1 MTTSVA
7 SPRPRRN
14 VSDFRAPIA
23 ALQAAV
29 MVAALLF
36 LSATGFA
43 QTVTTGNL
51 AGVVRDVQGGLLPGV
66 TITAVHTATG
76 TRYDAVTDDQG
87 HYDILNVRVGG
98 YEILAVVSGFRE
110 QNQAGIEVA
119 LGERRTVDFK
129 LQIAAVTETVEV
141 VSQPT
146 IIDSSVAGTGGNVS
160 NAVKEVLP
168 TITRSI
174 ADIVRVN
181 PLFNSQGAGAG
192 DGASVVSVAGSSFR
206 YNALQIDGAAN
217 NDLFGLAGSAGAP
230 GGAAE
235 TQPISLDAI
244 QEIQLVVSPYDVRQ
258 GGFAGG
264 GINAITKSGSNA
276 FRGTAFY
283 FGRNQDWV
291 GKGADDRAI
300 SEFKDKQAGGSIGG
314 PLVENRAF
322 FFGTVDYGRKLR
334 PTGFSVNQTGQLF
347 GNDALVNRVLSVLQT
362 RYGYSTG
369 PDPLSEFGKATDSD
383 KYFVR
388 TDFNLGRS
396 HQLTVRNNYISALND
411 VGFPSLTS
419 FRTPDAFYRFN
430 SKTNSTV
437 GQLNSTFGKG
447 VNELRLTYTRVRD
460 NRSHAF
466 DQPPFPAV
474 TVVLTGSTTLIT
486 GTENFS
492 GRNEL
497 DQDIVEINDAY
508 TLLKGQHAITIGSHN
523 ELLKVRNLFI
533 RDAFGSYRFN
543 SVDLF
548 EQGLAQQYDR
558 SFSATSDPLQ
568 SAKFKVNQWG
578 FYVGDQWYVQPRVT
592 LTYGLRVDAPQYP
605 DTPNANPIALSAF
618 GYATDVVPNDVQWSP
633 RVGLN
638 WTLNE
643 TNSAQFRAGVGMF
656 TGRPAYVWISNQFG
670 NTGIDFTRIGAGN
683 NANNRI
689 PFIADPLNQPTT
701 VTGAPAGTFTT
712 EIDMIDPDFRYPSI
726 LRGNFGGDTQLPGG
740 LVGTAD
746 FVWSRTIRD
755 IKYQNLNL
763 VLVPG
768 VTGSGGRPFYARNR
782 VSSVSDAILLENT
795 DQGYNWNASFELRR
809 PFRNGFFASAGY
821 SFGVSKSIMDGTS
834 DQAAS
839 NWGNVYVPG
848 DPNNPPLVRSNFDP
862 GHRINFSTSYD
873 IPVFHE
879 FRTTVSVFYSGQTGR
894 PYTLTTS
901 SDVNGDVRG
910 TNDLLYIPAS
920 PTEFSYR
927 NGTAAATY
935 DDFISLINAD
945 DCLADY
951 IGTIIPRNACRA
963 PWTNTLDGRVAVQ
976 LPFKRVKAEVTLD
989 MLNLINLFNSD
1000 KGLFQYMS
1008 FGQLSLYAPVS
1019 SAGNTTVTPTQPLV
1033 GYNLSSIM
1041 APTFRKFLRDDL
1053 RSRWQMQ
1060 LGGRIRF

>member
-1 MTTSVA
+1 MSRLFTV
-7 SPRPRRN
+7 RPWPNLRT
-14 VSDFRAPIA
+14 VLLAAFCAVLIA
-23 ALQAAV
+23 APAA
-29 MVAALLF
+29 
-36 LSATGFA
+36 A
-43 QTVTTGNL
+43 QTVTTGSIS
-51 AGVVRDVQGGLLPGV
+51 GVIVDAQGGVLPGATV
-66 TITAVHTATG
+66 QAVHTPTG
-76 TRYDAVTDDQG
+76 TKYETVADAQGRYN
-87 HYDILNVRVGG
+87 ILNVRVGP
-98 YEILAVVSGFRE
+98 YDLSASMASFRE
-110 QNQAGIEVA
+110 ETQRGIDVK
-119 LGERRTVDFK
+119 LGEQKTVDFHMQ
-129 LQIAAVTETVEV
+129 LATVAETVEV
-141 VSQPT
+141 TVFASV
-146 IIDSSVAGTGGNVS
+146 IDSSRPGTADNVS
-160 NAVKEVLP
+160 NEVKEALP

-181 PLFNSQGAGAG
+181 PLFNSQGSGAG

-244 QEIQLVVSPYDVRQ
+244 QELQLVVSSYDVRQ

-276 FRGTAFY
+276 LRGTAFF

-300 SEFKDKQAGGSIGG
+300 SEFKDKQAGGSVGG
-314 PLVENRAF
+314 PLVQNRAF
-322 FFGTVDYGRKLR
+322 FFGTADFGRKLR
-334 PTGFSVNQTGQLF
+334 PTGFSVNSTGQQF
-347 GNDALVNRVLSVLQT
+347 GNEALVNRVLTALQNQ
-362 RYGYSTG
+362 YGYNPG
-369 PDPLSEFGKATDSD
+369 PDPLAEFGKATDSD

-388 TDFNLGRS
+388 TDFNLAGN
-396 HQLTVRNNYISALND
+396 HQLTIRNNYIKAFND

-419 FRTPDAFYRFN
+419 YRLPDAFYRFN

-437 GQLNSTFGKG
+437 GQLNSTFGSG

-460 NRSHAF
+460 FRSHAF

-474 TVVLTGSTTLIT
+474 TVVLTGSTTLVT

-508 TLLKGQHAITIGSHN
+508 TLVKGQHAITIGTHN
-523 ELLKVRNLFI
+523 ELLKIRNLFI

-548 EQGLAQQYDR
+548 EQGFAQQYDR

-568 SAKFKVNQWG
+568 SASFKVNQWG
-578 FYVGDQWYVQPRVT
+578 VYIGDQWRVRPRLT
-592 LTYGLRVDAPQYP
+592 LTTGLRMDAPQFP
-605 DTPNANPIALSAF
+605 DTPNANPVALSSF
-618 GYATDVVPNDVQWSP
+618 GYSTDVVPNGIQWSP
-633 RVGLN
+633 RFGVN
-638 WTLNE
+638 WTLNDAG
-643 TNSAQFRAGVGMF
+643 TAQFRSGVGMF

-689 PFIADPLNQPTT
+689 PFVADPLNQPTT

-712 EIDMIDPDFRYPSI
+712 EIDMIDPDFKYPAI
-726 LRGNFGGDTQLPGG
+726 LRGNFGADTQLPFG
-740 LVGTAD
+740 LLGTAD
-746 FVWSRTIRD
+746 FLWSKTIHD

-763 VLVPG
+763 NLLSG
-768 VTGSGGRPFYARNR
+768 VTGVGGRPFYARNK
-782 VSSVSDAILLENT
+782 VPTVSDAILLENT
-795 DQGYNWNASFELRR
+795 SEGYNWNLSLEVRR

-821 SFGVSKSIMDGTS
+821 AYGVSRSIMDGTS

-848 DPNNPPLVRSNFDP
+848 DPNNPPVVRANFDP
-862 GHRINFSTSYD
+862 GHRINLSGAYD
-873 IPVFHE
+873 IPVFKD
-879 FRTTVSVFYSGQTGR
+879 FRTTVSVFYSGQSGR

-910 TNDLLYIPAS
+910 TNDLLYIPSS
-920 PTEFSYR
+920 PTELTFR
-927 NGTAAATY
+927 NGTAPATY
-935 DDFISLINAD
+935 EDFISLIRAD
-945 DCLADY
+945 DCLADF

-963 PWTNTLDGRVAVQ
+963 PWTNTLDGRVGVQ
-976 LPFKRVKAEVTLD
+976 LPFKRIKTEVTLD
-989 MLNLINLFNSD
+989 MLNLINLFDSQ
-1000 KGLFQYMS
+1000 KGLFEYMS

-1060 LGGRIRF
+1060 LGARIRF

>member
-1 MTTSVA
+1 MFLLV
-7 SPRPRRN
+7 
-14 VSDFRAPIA
+14 VLYLIA
-23 ALQAAV
+23 
-29 MVAALLF
+29 
-36 LSATGFA
+36 LSAGRATA
-43 QTVTTGNL
+43 QTVTTGSL
-51 AGVVRDVQGGLLPGV
+51 AGTVVDAQGGGLPGASVQAVHTETGTKYEAVTDVQG
-66 TITAVHTATG
+66 
-76 TRYDAVTDDQG
+76 
-87 HYDILNVRVGG
+87 HYNILNVRVGG
-98 YEILAVVSGFRE
+98 YEILVELAGFR
-110 QNQAGIEVA
+110 QQTQAGIDVA
-119 LGERRTVDFK
+119 LGERRLADFK

-141 VSQPT
+141 VSTPSL
-146 IIDSSVAGTGGNVS
+146 IDSSVAGTAANVS

-168 TITRSI
+168 TITRSM
-174 ADIVRVN
+174 ADIIRIN
-181 PLFNSQGAGAG
+181 PLFSAQGSGAG

-291 GKGADDRAI
+291 GDGADNRPI
-300 SEFKDKQAGGSIGG
+300 SEFKDKQGGFSLGG
-314 PLVENRAF
+314 PLVQNRAF
-322 FFGTVDYGRKLR
+322 FFGTADYGRKLR
-334 PTGFSVNQTGQLF
+334 PTGFSVNSSGQLF
-347 GNDALVNRVLSVLQT
+347 GNEELVNRVLNTLKNQ
-362 RYGYSTG
+362 YNYNPG
-369 PDPLSEFGKATDSD
+369 PDPLAEFGKATDSD
-383 KYFVR
+383 KYFIR
-388 TDFNLGRS
+388 TDFNLGQN
-396 HQLTVRNNYISALND
+396 HQLTVRNNHISALND
-411 VGFPSLTS
+411 VGFPSLTA
-419 FRTPDAFYRFN
+419 FRFPDSFYRFN
-430 SKTNSTV
+430 STTNSTV
-437 GQLNSTFGKG
+437 GQLNSTLGKG

-460 NRSHAF
+460 NRGHAF
-466 DQPPFPAV
+466 EQAPFPAV
-474 TVVLTGSTTLIT
+474 TVVLTGSTTLVA

-497 DQDIVEINDAY
+497 DQDIVEINDAF
-508 TLLKGQHAITIGSHN
+508 TLLKGQHVFTIGTHN

-533 RDAFGSYRFN
+533 RDAFGTYRFN

-568 SAKFKVNQWG
+568 SAQFKVNQLG
-578 FYVGDQWYVQPRVT
+578 FYAGDQWYARPRVT
-592 LTYGLRVDAPQYP
+592 LTYGVRVDAPQFP
-605 DTPNANPIALSAF
+605 DKPNSNPIAITSF
-618 GYATDVVPNDVQWSP
+618 GYATDVVPSDVLFSP

-638 WTLNE
+638 WTLND
-643 TNSAQFRAGVGMF
+643 TNTAQFRAGVGMF
-656 TGRPAYVWISNQFG
+656 TGRPAYVWLSNQYG
-670 NTGIDFTRIGAGN
+670 NTGVDFTRIGAGN

-689 PFIADPLNQPTT
+689 PFVADPLNQPTT

-712 EIDMIDPDFRYPSI
+712 EIDMIDPDFKYPSI
-726 LRGNFGGDTQLPGG
+726 LRGNFGADTQLPLG

-746 FVWSRTIRD
+746 FLWSRTMKD

-763 VLVPG
+763 VLAPG
-768 VTGSGGRPFYARNR
+768 VTGSGGRPFYTRNK
-782 VSSVSDAILLENT
+782 VPTVSDAILLQNT
-795 DQGYNWNASFELRR
+795 DQGYNWNLSLEVRR
-809 PFRNGFFASAGY
+809 PFRNGFFVSGGY
-821 SFGVSKSIMDGTS
+821 AYGVSKSIMDGTS

-862 GHRINFSTSYD
+862 GHRINLSGAYD
-873 IPVFHE
+873 IPVFKD
-879 FRTTVSVFYSGQTGR
+879 FRTTVSAFYSGQSGR

-910 TNDLLYIPAS
+910 ANDLLYIPAS

-927 NGTAAATY
+927 NGTAPATY
-935 DDFISLINAD
+935 EDFISLIRAD
-945 DCLADY
+945 DCLASY

-976 LPFKRVKAEVTLD
+976 LPFGKRVKTEITLD
-989 MLNLINLFNSD
+989 MLNLINLIDSE
-1000 KGLFQYMS
+1000 KGQFQYAG
-1008 FGQLSLYAPVS
+1008 FGQLNVYAPVS
-1019 SAGNTTVTPTQPLV
+1019 SAGNTTVTATQPLV
-1033 GYNLSSIM
+1033 GYNLSTVM
-1041 APTFRKFLRDDL
+1041 GPTFRKFFRDDL

>member
-1 MTTSVA
+1 MAVVA
-7 SPRPRRN
+7 FLILTP
-14 VSDFRAPIA
+14 A
-23 ALQAAV
+23 A
-29 MVAALLF
+29 
-36 LSATGFA
+36 FA

-51 AGVVRDVQGGLLPGV
+51 AGNVKDAQGGALPGV
-66 TITAVHTATG
+66 AITAVHTATG
-76 TRYDAVTDDQG
+76 TKYDAITDDQG
-87 HYDILNVRVGG
+87 HFDILNVRVGG
-98 YEILAVVSGFRE
+98 YEILAELSGFRQ

-119 LGERRTVDFK
+119 LGERRTVDFR

-141 VSQPT
+141 VSTPT
-146 IIDSSVAGTGGNVS
+146 VIDSSVAGTGGNVS

-181 PLFNSQGAGAG
+181 PLFNSQGSGAG

-276 FRGTAFY
+276 FRGTAFF

-291 GKGADDRAI
+291 GKGADDREI
-300 SEFKDKQAGGSIGG
+300 SEFKDKQGGGSLGG
-314 PLVENRAF
+314 PLVQNRAF
-322 FFGTVDYGRKLR
+322 FFGTVDYARKLR
-334 PTGFSVNQTGQLF
+334 PTGFSVSSTGQQF
-347 GNDALVNRVLSVLQT
+347 GNQEAVNRVLSILQS
-362 RYGYSTG
+362 RYGYTPG
-369 PDPLSEFGKATDSD
+369 TDALEEFGKATDSN
-383 KYFVR
+383 KYFAR
-388 TDFNLGRS
+388 TDFNLGS
-396 HQLTVRNNYISALND
+396 NHQLTVRNNYISALND
-411 VGFPSLTS
+411 VGFPSLTT
-419 FRTPDAFYRFN
+419 FRFPDAFYRFN

-466 DQPPFPAV
+466 TQPDFPAV
-474 TVVLTGSTTLIT
+474 TVVLTGSTTVVA

-508 TLLKGQHAITIGSHN
+508 TLLKGQHAITIGTHN

-548 EQGLAQQYDR
+548 EQGVAQQYDR
-558 SFSATSDPLQ
+558 SFSATSDPQQ
-568 SAKFKVNQWG
+568 SAAFKVNQWG
-578 FYVGDQWYVQPRVT
+578 FYIGDQWYVRPRLT
-592 LTYGLRVDAPQYP
+592 LTTGLRMDAPQFP
-605 DTPNANPIALSAF
+605 DKPNSNPIALASF
-618 GYATDVVPNDVQWSP
+618 GFATDVVPNGIQLSP

-643 TNSAQFRAGVGMF
+643 TNTAQFRAGVGIF

-683 NANNRI
+683 NAANRI
-689 PFIADPLNQPTT
+689 PFVADPLSQPTS

-712 EIDMIDPDFRYPSI
+712 EIDMIDPDFKYPSI
-726 LRGNFGGDTQLPGG
+726 LRGNFGADTQLPGG

-746 FVWSRTIRD
+746 FLWSRTIQD

-763 VLVPG
+763 VQLAG
-768 VTGSGGRPFYARNR
+768 VNGVGGRPFFARNK
-782 VSSVSDAILLENT
+782 VPAVSDAILLENT
-795 DQGYNWNASFELRR
+795 SEGYNWNLSLEVRR

-821 SFGVSKSIMDGTS
+821 AYGVSKSIMDGTS

-848 DPNNPPLVRSNFDP
+848 DPNNPPTVRSNFDP
-862 GHRINFSTSYD
+862 GHRINFSGSYD

-879 FRTTVSVFYSGQTGR
+879 FRTTVSLFYSGQTGR

-910 TNDLLYIPAS
+910 TNDLLYIPSSA
-920 PTEFSYR
+920 TELSFR

-935 DDFISLINAD
+935 EDFISLIRAD
-945 DCLADY
+945 DCLAGY

-976 LPFKRVKAEVTLD
+976 LPFKRLKTEITLD

-1000 KGLFQYMS
+1000 KGLFEYMS

-1019 SAGNTTVTPTQPLV
+1019 SAGNTTVTATQPLV

-1053 RSRWQMQ
+1053 RSRWQLQ
-1060 LGGRIRF
+1060 LGARVRF

>member
-1 MTTSVA
+1 MSRLFTVRSWPVLRTLLLVTSCALLLAVA
-7 SPRPRRN
+7 SA
-14 VSDFRAPIA
+14 S
-23 ALQAAV
+23 
-29 MVAALLF
+29 
-36 LSATGFA
+36 A
-43 QTVTTGNL
+43 QTVTTGSFS
-51 AGVVRDVQGGLLPGV
+51 GVVADAQGGVLPGATV
-66 TITAVHTATG
+66 QAIHTPTG
-76 TRYDAVTDDQG
+76 TKYEVVTDAQG
-87 HYDILNVRVGG
+87 RYNILNVRVGP
-98 YEILAVVSGFRE
+98 YDVTSSMASFRDEKQSAVDVK
-110 QNQAGIEVA
+110 
-119 LGERRTVDFK
+119 LGEQKTIDFRMQLATVS
-129 LQIAAVTETVEV
+129 ETVEV
-141 VSQPT
+141 TVFASP
-146 IIDSSVAGTGGNVS
+146 IDTSRAGTADNVS
-160 NAVKEVLP
+160 NEVKEVLP

-174 ADIVRVN
+174 ADVVRVN
-181 PLFNSQGAGAG
+181 PLFNSQGSGAG

-244 QEIQLVVSPYDVRQ
+244 QEIQLVVSSYDVRQ

-276 FRGTAFY
+276 LHGTAFF

-291 GKGADDRAI
+291 GKGVDNRAI
-300 SEFKDKQAGGSIGG
+300 SEFKDKQGGGSLGG
-314 PLVENRAF
+314 PLVQNRAF
-322 FFGTVDYGRKLR
+322 FFGTADYGRKLR
-334 PTGFSVNQTGQLF
+334 PTGFSVNTTGQQF
-347 GNDALVNRVLSVLQT
+347 GNEALVNRVLTTLRNQ
-362 RYGYSTG
+362 YGYDPG
-369 PDPLSEFGKATDSD
+369 PDPLDEFGKATNSD

-388 TDFNLGRS
+388 TDFNLGAN
-396 HQLTVRNNYISALND
+396 HQLTVRNNYIKAFND
-411 VGFPSLTS
+411 VGFPSLTA
-419 FRTPDAFYRFN
+419 FRLPDAFYRFN

-437 GQLNSTFGKG
+437 GQLNSTFGTG

-460 NRSHAF
+460 FRSHAF
-466 DQPPFPAV
+466 DQPAFPAV
-474 TVVLTGSTTLIT
+474 TVVLTGSTTLVA

-497 DQDIVEINDAY
+497 DQDILEINDAY
-508 TLLKGQHAITIGSHN
+508 TVLKGQHAITIGTHN

-568 SAKFKVNQWG
+568 AAKFKVNQWG
-578 FYVGDQWYVQPRVT
+578 FYVGDQWRVRPRLT
-592 LTYGLRVDAPQYP
+592 LTTGLRMDAPTFP
-605 DTPNANPIALSAF
+605 DNPNANPIALANF
-618 GYATDVVPNDVQWSP
+618 GYSTDVVPNGIQWSP

-638 WTLNE
+638 WTLND
-643 TNSAQFRAGVGMF
+643 TNTAQFRTGVGAF

-689 PFIADPLNQPTT
+689 PFIADPLSQPTT

-712 EIDMIDPDFRYPSI
+712 EIDMIDPDFKYPSI
-726 LRGNFGGDTQLPGG
+726 LRGNFGADTQLAFG

-746 FVWSRTIRD
+746 FLWSKTIHD

-763 VLVPG
+763 VQVPG
-768 VTGSGGRPFYARNR
+768 ITGVGGRPFFTRNR
-782 VSSVSDAILLENT
+782 VPAVSDAILLENT
-795 DQGYNWNASFELRR
+795 SKGYNWNLSLEVRK
-809 PFRNGFFASAGY
+809 PYRNGFFASAGY
-821 SFGVSKSIMDGTS
+821 AYGVSKSIMDGTS

-848 DPNNPPLVRSNFDP
+848 DANNPPLVRSNFDP
-862 GHRINFSTSYD
+862 GHRINFSGAYD
-873 IPVFHE
+873 IPVFKE
-879 FRTTVSVFYSGQTGR
+879 FRTTVSLFYSGQSGR
-894 PYTLTTS
+894 PFTLTTS

-910 TNDLLYIPAS
+910 SNDLLYIPSSA
-920 PTEFSYR
+920 TELTFR

-935 DDFISLINAD
+935 EDFISLIRAD

-951 IGTIIPRNACRA
+951 IGSIIPRNACRA

-976 LPFKRVKAEVTLD
+976 LPFKRVKTEVTLD
-989 MLNLINLFNSD
+989 MLNLINLLDSK
-1000 KGLFQYMS
+1000 KGLFEYMS

-1019 SAGNTTVTPTQPLV
+1019 TAGNTTVTATQPLV

-1060 LGGRIRF
+1060 LGARIRF